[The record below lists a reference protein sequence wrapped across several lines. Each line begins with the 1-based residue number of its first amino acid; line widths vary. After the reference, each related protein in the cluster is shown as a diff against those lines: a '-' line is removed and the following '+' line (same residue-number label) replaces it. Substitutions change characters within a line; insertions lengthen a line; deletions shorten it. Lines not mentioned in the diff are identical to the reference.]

1 MNMATAAA
9 TLTPSSTSVPAA
21 LPTAAS
27 TLANVVYEK
36 KGAIA
41 YVTVNRP
48 KVLNALNTPTWKDLR
63 TAFEDARDD
72 TAIRGVILTG
82 AGNKAFIAGADISE
96 LAHVAAFE
104 AEQSSRFGQE
114 VLDLIE
120 NLGKPVIA
128 AVNGFALGGG
138 CETAMACTI
147 RIAVENAKFG
157 QPEVKL
163 GLVPGGGGTQ
173 RLPRLVGKGRAL
185 QLILSGE
192 MISAQE
198 AYRIGLV
205 NEIVPATDL
214 ITRAEAILK
223 QIAANAPIAV
233 KFALEAAN
241 KGLETSQSEGLL
253 LEASYFGLCAATEDK
268 KEGTSAFLEKRAPQ
282 FHGR

>member
-1 MNMATAAA
+1 MALETAGLA
-9 TLTPSSTSVPAA
+9 
-21 LPTAAS
+21 
-27 TLANVVYEK
+27 LANVLYEK
-36 KGAIA
+36 KGSVA

-48 KVLNALNTPTWKDLR
+48 KVLNALNTPTWSDLR

-72 TAIRGVILTG
+72 AAVRGVILTG
-82 AGNKAFIAGADISE
+82 AGDKAFIAGADINE
-96 LAHVAAFE
+96 LAQAAAFK
-104 AEQSSRFGQE
+104 AQQSSRFGQQ

-147 RIAVENAKFG
+147 RIAVETAKFG
-157 QPEVKL
+157 QPEVML

-192 MISAQE
+192 MITAQE

-205 NEIVPATDL
+205 NEIVPVAGL
-214 ITRAEAILK
+214 IQRAEAILMK
-223 QIAANAPIAV
+223 IAANAPIAV

-241 KGLETSQSEGLL
+241 KGMETSQSEGLL

-268 KEGTSAFLEKRAPQ
+268 KEGTTAFLEKRAPQ
-282 FHGR
+282 FNGL